1 MKKEYVLA
9 FSSFYKAAYAQ
20 EKLAEQGL
28 RAAVRKLPPEL
39 MRSCGYALY
48 LLSSSIQSVVAV
60 LSENEIDFRGAYEI
74 TNIDRNG
81 SLYGNG
87 YLDWCH
93 LQ

>member
-20 EKLAEQGL
+20 EKLAEQGI

-48 LLSSSIQSVVAV
+48 LLSSSSQSVVAV

-74 TNIDRNG
+74 TNIDG
-81 SLYGNG
+81 SSTYKRVV
-87 YLDWCH
+87 
-93 LQ
+93 

>member
-1 MKKEYVLA
+1 MIDYAAIGKRIQKKRQER
-9 FSSFYKAAYAQ
+9 SITQ
-20 EKLAEQGL
+20 EKLAEQGI

-74 TNIDRNG
+74 TNIDG
-81 SLYGNG
+81 SSTYKRVV
-87 YLDWCH
+87 
-93 LQ
+93 